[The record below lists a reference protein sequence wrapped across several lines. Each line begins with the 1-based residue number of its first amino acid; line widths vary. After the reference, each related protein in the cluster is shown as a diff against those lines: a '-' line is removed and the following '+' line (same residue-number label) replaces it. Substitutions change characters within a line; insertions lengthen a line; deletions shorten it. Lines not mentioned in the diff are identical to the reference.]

1 MKYNVKKDYIENL
14 IENSN
19 NDNANLG
26 YNPEVISKY
35 VHDNV
40 MKQYSLNIMPVEV
53 AEAHRE
59 GFIHV
64 HDMEYYAL
72 RPNCFNFDLRFFIRN
87 GLVIDGKGV
96 DGSVASPARSL
107 EVLLNHLLLILILSL
122 RHYVVV
128 GVIMILNNVFK
139 VSYSI
144 VICHWS
150 QKEVNVYSQVLV
162 LI

>member
-1 MKYNVKKDYIENL
+1 MKYDVSKEFIDVL
-14 IENSN
+14 IVNSN

-26 YNPEVISKY
+26 YNPEVIAKY

-40 MKQYSLNIMPVEV
+40 MKQYALDIMPSEV

-72 RPNCFNFDLRFFIRN
+72 RPNCFNFDLRFFIKN
-87 GLVIDGKGV
+87 GLVIDGKGI

-107 EVLLNHLLLILILSL
+107 EVLLNHLLQAFMA
-122 RHYVVV
+122 
-128 GVIMILNNVFK
+128 GAQVFSGGQGLANFNTFLAPLCRGR
-139 VSYSI
+139 SYYDIKFIS
-144 VICHWS
+144 
-150 QKEVNVYSQVLV
+150 
-162 LI
+162 